1 MGIFFR
7 QVMKEEI
14 IDVKKTMLASVPGD
28 SKSSK
33 ASGLMIPSA
42 SEVYAQL
49 VSPWYQIVGE
59 CILQMSKQHLSQ
71 AKSKRESYISKT
83 SKRSHQPLTFG
94 SKESVFMA

>member
-33 ASGLMIPSA
+33 ASGLIIPSA
-42 SEVYAQL
+42 SEVYA
-49 VSPWYQIVGE
+49 
-59 CILQMSKQHLSQ
+59 
-71 AKSKRESYISKT
+71 
-83 SKRSHQPLTFG
+83 
-94 SKESVFMA
+94 